1 MKGRKF
7 MRTRGKGLGISFKIA
22 LIFMV
27 LSGAFWIILFIQFY
41 YSSDQEAKEYAE
53 SLSEQAMGSI
63 SKNIEMIIDNVSFHS
78 RQILANGDLIHSLK
92 EGQPEQQQKYLSQ
105 FISLTDF
112 ESYMNGIYI
121 MDMQDHMCS
130 IDRMQVRTLRVQ
142 HTSDIGWYE
151 EVLNLDG
158 SYCLKLNADR
168 VLTGSSA
175 HPTLSL
181 IRAVIDPSNF
191 QKIGILMIN
200 IDLEAFEN
208 YCDNLENVPNL
219 YILDDTGK
227 IIYSKGEIK
236 LPEMQKNRGRE
247 EETLVNGILYDSMTI
262 ESNSWTILTASPV
275 TRAFPGVN
283 NSRRFFV
290 QTIEIL
296 ALFSFISYLIINY
309 LVGRPLINV
318 AKKMNIQNNY
328 RFEKLDYKE
337 KPFRGC
343 REVEQL
349 RATYNEM
356 TDDINDLVKRVAE
369 DEKFKRKVELKI
381 LYEQIKPHFLYNT
394 IDALTYLAL
403 TGQNEE
409 LCDALEAFG
418 GFYRNLLSKGE
429 DIILVKNEIGM
440 IRDYLDLQKL
450 RYGNELSYE
459 IRVTEVVKE
468 LKVLKMILQPFVE
481 NSIIHGIRPKGQAG
495 TVIVKG
501 ERRGDFLYFSV
512 SDNGIGMDPDMVAQ
526 LQREI
531 RESRKSFGIR
541 GTIERMCI
549 FYEMDIPYGISSNR
563 NGTKIWFRL
572 PVIKECGGDSSDTG
586 IIGRR

>member
-1 MKGRKF
+1 
-7 MRTRGKGLGISFKIA
+7 MRARGKGVGISFKIA
-22 LIFMV
+22 LIFMI

-41 YSSDQEAKEYAE
+41 YSSDQEAKEYVE
-53 SLSEQAMGSI
+53 SLSEQAMSSI
-63 SKNIEMIIDNVSFHS
+63 SKNIEMIIGNVSFHS
-78 RQILANGDLIHSLK
+78 RQILSNGDLIHSLK
-92 EGQPEQQQKYLSQ
+92 EEQPEQQQKYLYE

-151 EVLNLDG
+151 EVLNLNG

-181 IRAVIDPSNF
+181 IRAIIDPLNF

-200 IDLEAFEN
+200 IDLEAFKN

-227 IIYSKGEIK
+227 IIYSKGDIK
-236 LPEMQKNRGRE
+236 LPEMQKNRRQEKG
-247 EETLVNGILYDSMTI
+247 TVVNDTFYNFMTI
-262 ESNSWTILTASPV
+262 ESNNWTILTAAPI
-275 TRAFPGVN
+275 TRAFSGVN
-283 NSRRFFV
+283 NSRRFFT
-290 QTIEIL
+290 QPIEIL
-296 ALFSFISYLIINY
+296 ALFSIVSYLIINY
-309 LVGRPLINV
+309 LVGRPLIYM
-318 AKKMNIQNNY
+318 AKRMNIQKNY
-328 RFEKLDYKE
+328 RFEKLTYKD
-337 KPFRGC
+337 KPFRSC

-349 RATYNEM
+349 KTTYNEM
-356 TDDINDLVKRVAE
+356 TDDINDLVKRVTE

-409 LCDALEAFG
+409 LCNSLEAFG
-418 GFYRNLLSKGE
+418 GFYRNLLSKGR
-429 DIILVKNEIGM
+429 DVIPVKNEIEM
-440 IRDYLDLQKL
+440 IKDYLDLQKL
-450 RYGNELSYE
+450 RYGNEISYE
-459 IRVTEVVKE
+459 IWVDEE
-468 LKVLKMILQPFVE
+468 ISNFKVLKMILQPFVE
-481 NSIIHGIRPKGQAG
+481 NSIIHGIHPKGQAG
-495 TVIVKG
+495 IEIFKG
-501 ERRGDFLYFSV
+501 SSKGNFLYFSI
-512 SDNGIGMDPDMVAQ
+512 SDDGVGMNQDTIAQ
-526 LQREI
+526 LLGGI
-531 RESRKSFGIR
+531 RENRKSFGVR

-549 FYEMDIPYGISSNR
+549 FYEMDIPYGINSSSS
-563 NGTKIWFRL
+563 GTEIWFRL
-572 PVIKECGGDSSDTG
+572 PVIEEHGGDSSDTG
-586 IIGRR
+586 IISGR

>member
-1 MKGRKF
+1 
-7 MRTRGKGLGISFKIA
+7 MRARGKGVGISFKIA
-22 LIFMV
+22 LIFMI

-41 YSSDQEAKEYAE
+41 YSSDQEAKEYVE
-53 SLSEQAMGSI
+53 SLSEQAMSSI
-63 SKNIEMIIDNVSFHS
+63 SKNIEMIIGNVSFHS
-78 RQILANGDLIHSLK
+78 RQILSNGDLIHSLK
-92 EGQPEQQQKYLSQ
+92 EEQPEQQQKYLYE

-112 ESYMNGIYI
+112 EAYMNGIYI

-151 EVLNLDG
+151 EVLNLNG

-181 IRAVIDPSNF
+181 IRAIIDPLNF

-200 IDLEAFEN
+200 IDLEAFKN

-227 IIYSKGEIK
+227 IIYSKGDIK
-236 LPEMQKNRGRE
+236 LPEMQKNRRQEKG
-247 EETLVNGILYDSMTI
+247 TVVNDTFYNFMTI
-262 ESNSWTILTASPV
+262 ESNNWTILTAAPI
-275 TRAFPGVN
+275 TRAFSGVN
-283 NSRRFFV
+283 NSRRFFT

-296 ALFSFISYLIINY
+296 ALFSIVSYLIINY
-309 LVGRPLINV
+309 LVGRPLINM
-318 AKKMNIQNNY
+318 AKRMNIQKNY
-328 RFEKLDYKE
+328 RFEKLTYKE
-337 KPFRGC
+337 KPFRSC

-349 RATYNEM
+349 MTTYNEM
-356 TDDINDLVKRVAE
+356 TDDINDLVKIVTE

-409 LCDALEAFG
+409 LCNSLEAFG
-418 GFYRNLLSKGE
+418 GFYRNLLSKGR
-429 DIILVKNEIGM
+429 DVIPVKNEIEM
-440 IRDYLDLQKL
+440 IKDYLDLQKL
-450 RYGNELSYE
+450 RYGNEISYE
-459 IRVTEVVKE
+459 IWVDEE
-468 LKVLKMILQPFVE
+468 ISNFKVLKMILQPFVE
-481 NSIIHGIRPKGQAG
+481 NSIIHGIHPKGQAG
-495 TVIVKG
+495 IVIVKG
-501 ERRGDFLYFSV
+501 ERKGNFLYFSI
-512 SDNGIGMDPDMVAQ
+512 SDDGVGMNQDTIAQ
-526 LQREI
+526 LLGGI
-531 RESRKSFGIR
+531 RENRKSFGVR

-549 FYEMDIPYGISSNR
+549 FYEMDIPYGINSSSS
-563 NGTKIWFRL
+563 GTEIWFRL
-572 PVIKECGGDSSDTG
+572 PVIEEHGGDSSDTG
-586 IIGRR
+586 IISGR